1 MHLMLQE
8 LWFALFSRLLSCSL
22 LLLKTHALQS
32 GEVTPDLFMTLT
44 HILDLFVKAWQE
56 QEERRR
62 QKEEE
67 EAALYRFKDRS
78 HGDGRTEEEK
88 EEDAFREAFPSF
100 RDVRKFACALPLY
113 M

>member
-1 MHLMLQE
+1 M
-8 LWFALFSRLLSCSL
+8 

-32 GEVTPDLFMTLT
+32 GELTPDLFKTLT

-67 EAALYRFKDRS
+67 EAALYHFKDRS
-78 HGDGRTEEEK
+78 HGDSRTEEEK
-88 EEDAFREAFPSF
+88 DEDAFREAFPSF
-100 RDVRKFACALPLY
+100 RDVRKLASSLLLCL
-113 M
+113 